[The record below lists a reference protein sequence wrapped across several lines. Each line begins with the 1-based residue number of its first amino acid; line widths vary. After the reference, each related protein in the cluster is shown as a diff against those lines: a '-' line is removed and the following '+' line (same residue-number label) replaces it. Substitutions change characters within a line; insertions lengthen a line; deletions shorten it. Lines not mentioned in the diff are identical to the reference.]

1 MHSRDRL
8 RRRSR
13 HDMIIM
19 WNKPMLWAMRCC
31 HDTLGATIDSCDT
44 LWLWWWSSSLAS
56 PCSWASTTCDST
68 GRAKQEEDL
77 GRSRP
82 QKSTFKARYKRI
94 PLVRS
99 LLKQSLGPL
108 SQRLEELVVATRPP
122 VGPSG
127 ASSCLVSEV
136 RLSVLLG
143 WFLPYSTILRRARDA
158 LHFFCAL
165 AAKRMAQ
172 ETEAA

>member
-1 MHSRDRL
+1 MGYRGWGFLDSSCIRRVQLLGKHCSGGTQMHSRDRL

-68 GRAKQEEDL
+68 GRGKARR
-77 GRSRP
+77 RSR
-82 QKSTFKARYKRI
+82 KVSASEVDF
-94 PLVRS
+94 
-99 LLKQSLGPL
+99 QSEVQAHP
-108 SQRLEELVVATRPP
+108 TRP
-122 VGPSG
+122 
-127 ASSCLVSEV
+127 
-136 RLSVLLG
+136 
-143 WFLPYSTILRRARDA
+143 
-158 LHFFCAL
+158 L
-165 AAKRMAQ
+165 AA
-172 ETEAA
+172 EAVAWAAEPTPGGVGGGHSAACGA